1 MSGAYLIANHMNVPY
16 GPIVSSS
23 DVIASFCNG
32 RLSGKNEWVN
42 GVLAPFFNEI
52 EPSLILRCAR
62 EVNAS
67 LDMVNS
73 LYAHTLSLG
82 FMPSPEWEK
91 AVALLQGQL

>member
-1 MSGAYLIANHMNVPY
+1 M
-16 GPIVSSS
+16 
-23 DVIASFCNG
+23 IASFCNG
-32 RLSGKNEWVN
+32 RLSASSELAD

-91 AVALLQGQL
+91 AAALLQGQL